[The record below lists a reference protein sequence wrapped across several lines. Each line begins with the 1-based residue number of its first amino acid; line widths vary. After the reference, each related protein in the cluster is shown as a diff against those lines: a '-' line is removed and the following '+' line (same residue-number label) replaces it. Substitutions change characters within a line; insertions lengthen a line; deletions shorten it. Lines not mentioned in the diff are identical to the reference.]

1 MKVLK
6 HFLTIAFA
14 LFLVACGSG
23 NSNEV
28 NLKVEAD
35 LQNLGEYLTI
45 EDEQVIVKLV
55 ENDDKHFTI
64 LSSLGI
70 NVKKSVASDY
80 SFTFEVEVLDKNHIK
95 ITDLPD
101 YTIESKDDYSNDY
114 HSILLMG
121 SKRANM
127 EESISTEGLEE
138 EEWAK
143 AQEMWDKIKKEGVY
157 ISIKPEWS
165 SAKYIEY
172 KGSMS
177 EKEDESI
184 ESDIAEDIEEIDEE
198 AVVLDDDTDD
208 TSSSGNGNS
217 IDKLLSEYETFADE
231 YIAFLK
237 KIDTNDPTA
246 LVKIA
251 EWTNKQTSIISKL
264 QDMHED
270 MDIKHLNR
278 MNKINIKIA
287 NAASKLKR

>member
-55 ENDDKHFTI
+55 ENDDKHFKI
-64 LSSLGI
+64 MSSLGI

-95 ITDLPD
+95 IAELPD
-101 YTIESKDDYSNDY
+101 YTIESKNDYSNDY

-127 EESISTEGLEE
+127 EESISIEGNLE

-217 IDKLLSEYETFADE
+217 IDKILSEYETFADE

-237 KIDTNDPTA
+237 KFDKNDPTA
-246 LVKIA
+246 FAKIA
-251 EWTNKQTSIISKL
+251 EWTNKQTSILSKL
-264 QDMHED
+264 ED
-270 MDIKHLNR
+270 VHGEMEMKHINR
-278 MNKINIKIA
+278 MNKINTKIM
-287 NAASKLKR
+287 NAASKIKE